1 MSKRCSY
8 GFETVSL
15 AAGQSGGWRGA
26 LQHQG
31 GTVAQTGLKC
41 YSDAS
46 KRMVG
51 WVPRANCVDRGHVI
65 GTAGGAEGTG
75 EPRVRVVAQGAVPD
89 ATGSN

>member
-1 MSKRCSY
+1 MAWGSPSPGRDSSAN
-8 GFETVSL
+8 GFRV
-15 AAGQSGGWRGA
+15 
-26 LQHQG
+26 LQRW
-31 GTVAQTGLKC
+31 
-41 YSDAS
+41 

-51 WVPRANCVDRGHVI
+51 WVPRANCVDRGRVI